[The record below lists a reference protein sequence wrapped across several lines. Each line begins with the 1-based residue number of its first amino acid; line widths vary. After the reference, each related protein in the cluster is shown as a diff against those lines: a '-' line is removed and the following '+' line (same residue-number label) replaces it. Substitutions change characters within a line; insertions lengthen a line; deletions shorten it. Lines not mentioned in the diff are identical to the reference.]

1 VFTEAYAFDQRIIL
15 ITVIK
20 IHSYASLSLRVP
32 THRLIRLK
40 PSPPLMQE
48 FAAVPRR
55 ISRELKALSVLAL
68 SLALNGCIGFGGIGP
83 KSQMMSANTLA
94 TDEAIQDAAKDAN
107 WPRAQWWHAYGDPQL
122 DAWISLA
129 VQGSPT
135 MAMAAAR
142 VRQAKAMAGVAE
154 SAESLQINGESTLKR
169 HNWPSDPFYGPGALD
184 NATTWDN
191 NAALGFSFALDLWG
205 RESNATE
212 QAVDMAHMS
221 AAEARQAQL
230 ELQNNVIRAY
240 IQLSLHY
247 AQLDIIESTL
257 HQQEQIL
264 DLAQKR
270 LDGGIGTHFEVSQA
284 QAPLP
289 EIHRQIDA
297 QEEEIALTRNQ
308 LAALAGKGPGEGARL
323 KRPTLALGT
332 ALKLHSALPAELLGQ
347 RPDVVASRWEVA
359 AQARGID
366 VAHAG
371 FYPNVD
377 LVGSIG
383 FMATGGGAL
392 EFLTGKK
399 LTYNVGPAITLPIF
413 DGGRLRSELGVAS
426 GGYDMAVAKYNQTLV
441 TALKGISDQ
450 LIKRESM
457 EKQQAF
463 AAESVEA
470 AQKTYDIAM
479 VAFQRGL
486 TDYLNVLNAQTLLFK
501 QQQIQQ
507 QVQAARLSAHAE
519 LVTALGGGLGAGND
533 VPKDDRYVPD
543 KPPAVMAIF
552 NH

>member
-1 VFTEAYAFDQRIIL
+1 
-15 ITVIK
+15 
-20 IHSYASLSLRVP
+20 
-32 THRLIRLK
+32 
-40 PSPPLMQE
+40 MQ
-48 FAAVPRR
+48 RR

-68 SLALNGCIGFGGIGP
+68 SLALNGCISFGGIGP
-83 KSQMMSANTLA
+83 KDTMLAANTLV
-94 TDEAIQDAAKDAN
+94 TDEAIENAAQDAN
-107 WPRAQWWHAYGDPQL
+107 WPKAQWWHAYGDPQL
-122 DAWISLA
+122 NDWVSLA

-142 VRQAKAMAGVAE
+142 VRQARAMAGIAE
-154 SAESLQINGESTLKR
+154 SAQSLQINGDSTLKR
-169 HNWPSDPFYGPGALD
+169 HNWPSDQFYGPGELD

-191 NAALGFSFALDLWG
+191 NAALGFSFSLDLWG
-205 RESNATE
+205 RDSNNTE

-221 AAEARQAQL
+221 VAEARQAQL

-240 IQLSLHY
+240 IQLSLHF

-297 QEEEIALTRNQ
+297 REEEIALTRNQ

-323 KRPTLALGT
+323 KRPVLALNT
-332 ALKLHSALPAELLGQ
+332 ALKLPSRLPAELLGQ

-366 VAHAG
+366 VAHAD

-377 LVGSIG
+377 LVASLG

-392 EFLTGKK
+392 EFLSAKK
-399 LTYNVGPAITLPIF
+399 LNYNVGPAISLPIF
-413 DGGRLRSELGVAS
+413 DGGRLRSQLGVAAS
-426 GGYDMAVAKYNQTLV
+426 GYDMATAKYNQTLV

-457 EKQQAF
+457 DKQQVF
-463 AAESVEA
+463 AAESVGA

-479 VAFQRGL
+479 LAYQRGL
-486 TDYLNVLNAQTLLFK
+486 TDYLNVLNAQTLLFR
-501 QQQIQQ
+501 QQQVQQ
-507 QVQAARLSAHAE
+507 QVQAARLVAHAE
-519 LVTALGGGLGAGND
+519 LVTALGGGLGAGSD
-533 VPKDDRYVPD
+533 VPKQDRYVPD
-543 KPPAVMAIF
+543 KPPAVMAPF
-552 NH
+552 VH

>member
-1 VFTEAYAFDQRIIL
+1 ML
-15 ITVIK
+15 
-20 IHSYASLSLRVP
+20 P
-32 THRLIRLK
+32 
-40 PSPPLMQE
+40 
-48 FAAVPRR
+48 
-55 ISRELKALSVLAL
+55 
-68 SLALNGCIGFGGIGP
+68 
-83 KSQMMSANTLA
+83 ANTLA
-94 TDEAIQDAAKDAN
+94 TDEAIQSAAKDAN
-107 WPRAQWWHAYGDPQL
+107 WPKAQWWHAYGDPQL
-122 DAWISLA
+122 DEWISLA

-142 VRQAKAMAGVAE
+142 VRQARAMAGVAE
-154 SAESLQINGESTLKR
+154 SAESLQINADSTLKR
-169 HNWPSDPFYGPGALD
+169 HNWPSDQFYGPGALD
-184 NATTWDN
+184 NSTTWDN

-221 AAEARQAQL
+221 VAEGRQAQL

-247 AQLDIIESTL
+247 AQLDIVESTL

-308 LAALAGKGPGEGARL
+308 LSALAGKGPGEGARL
-323 KRPTLALGT
+323 KRPTLALAT
-332 ALKLHSALPAELLGQ
+332 ALKLPSSLPAELLGQ

-383 FMATGGGAL
+383 FMATGGSAL
-392 EFLTGKK
+392 GFLTGKK
-399 LTYNVGPAITLPIF
+399 LNYNVGPAISLPIF
-413 DGGRLRSELGVAS
+413 DGGRLQGRYRGSRADYDAAVATYDRTLIGALRDVADIVAS
-426 GGYDMAVAKYNQTLV
+426 RAANERQLAARRDAL
-441 TALKGISDQ
+441 TA
-450 LIKRESM
+450 
-457 EKQQAF
+457 
-463 AAESVEA
+463 AAEASKLAGLRYRAGLSTQIVQLTAEDSMVALSRSVADLEA
-470 AQKTYDIAM
+470 RELALDIALI
-479 VAFQRGL
+479 R
-486 TDYLNVLNAQTLLFK
+486 
-501 QQQIQQ
+501 
-507 QVQAARLSAHAE
+507 
-519 LVTALGGGLGAGND
+519 ALGGGYRTPNPTGD
-533 VPKDDRYVPD
+533 E
-543 KPPAVMAIF
+543 
-552 NH
+552 